1 MRAYEI
7 TSHQKNYMEV
17 VEKTHAFW
25 ENLCDT
31 AAKSDFAKVLP
42 LNKVQGLGTL
52 FGYKV
57 TFQERPCFIKGSI
70 KAMKVT
76 FFLEYFEVGDEGM
89 TKPKFA
95 ELTSIY
101 VLKGGLVQKEIDS
114 ESHLTDI
121 DSYDAANTIAPIIV
135 SAALNS
141 ALLQP

>member
-1 MRAYEI
+1 MEAYEI
-7 TSHQKNYMEV
+7 TSHQKNYNEV
-17 VEKTHAFW
+17 VERTNKFW
-25 ENLCDT
+25 EILCDT
-31 AAKSDFAKVLP
+31 AAKTNFAQVLP

-57 TFQERPCFIKGSI
+57 TFQERPCVVDGSI

-76 FFLEYFEVGDEGM
+76 FFLEYFEVGDEDM

-101 VLKGGLVQKEIDS
+101 ILKGGLVQKEIDS
-114 ESHLTDI
+114 KDYLTDI

-141 ALLQP
+141 SLLQP